1 VAKHY
6 RVTNPTISRLVCLA
20 REKPQLLSELLG
32 KRQEAAVERADLVE
46 RISGL
51 AYAHKRL
58 HTVESVR
65 V

>member
-1 VAKHY
+1 MAKHY

-20 REKPQLLSELLG
+20 REKPHLLSELLG
-32 KRQEAAVERADLVE
+32 KRQEAVAERAELIE
-46 RISGL
+46 SISGL
-51 AYAHKRL
+51 ANAHKRL